1 MKFSFKIGSDFHGY
15 FNHINKDLLFQ
26 EITCTQLS
34 ARNTTLHIVDSNFQV
49 YKINSTL
56 QLCNL
61 SVL

>member
-56 QLCNL
+56 QL
-61 SVL
+61 